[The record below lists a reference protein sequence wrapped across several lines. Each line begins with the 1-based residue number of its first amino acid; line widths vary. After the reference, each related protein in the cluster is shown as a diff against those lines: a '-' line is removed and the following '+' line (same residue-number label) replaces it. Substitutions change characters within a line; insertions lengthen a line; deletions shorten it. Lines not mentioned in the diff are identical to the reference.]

1 MLFEFPKREDFFEKI
16 FPFWK
21 QKKCH
26 IANREQSSEVEQE
39 LSPWLTLLSQ
49 RHHGRVVVS
58 DLSYFTYR
66 QAFSRISL
74 SGYEYAMKVKLFTS
88 LALLA
93 LMSRPAATL
102 AHKQSDDPLP
112 LKAAITLPLSTE
124 ALSLDILNCDFRLTH
139 EQRDDIEVRVNYPKH
154 WSVNDKGVVKQLNV
168 ARCPTGIYH
177 TQNGHNLIG
186 SGTIPAKCSINIT
199 GDGVFLNGKKLP
211 VERKATKPG
220 AIGTEFTS
228 EGIFINGHRLI
239 AGNTDAGSDSE
250 LDVLQVVV
258 PSNYQGSLTVRSKGS
273 LPASIDFWSAATIKV
288 LAAGKGEL
296 TIDSI
301 NSTSSAS
308 SNNSSNC
315 QCELSCE
322 NSGKIVVNNLNSNDL
337 KAKATAQ
344 SSINIK
350 NANCSTA
357 ALYVANDG
365 VASVGSGSIEKCETT
380 ASDKSSV
387 SLKMKARSV
396 TINADGASKI
406 SIADGAVNYLKITRS
421 QDAKVNVASEIGC
434 LEEFSGDHAGLIYTN
449 PLFKSTFVQK

>member
-1 MLFEFPKREDFFEKI
+1 
-16 FPFWK
+16 
-21 QKKCH
+21 
-26 IANREQSSEVEQE
+26 
-39 LSPWLTLLSQ
+39 
-49 RHHGRVVVS
+49 
-58 DLSYFTYR
+58 
-66 QAFSRISL
+66 
-74 SGYEYAMKVKLFTS
+74 MKAKLFTS
-88 LALLA
+88 LALLT
-93 LMSRPAATL
+93 LLSRPTETL
-102 AHKQSDDPLP
+102 AHKQSDGPLP

-139 EQRDDIEVRVNYPKH
+139 EQRDNIEVRVNYPKH
-154 WSVNDKGVVKQLNV
+154 WSVDDKGAVKQLNV
-168 ARCPTGIYH
+168 ARCPTGVYH

-228 EGIFINGHRLI
+228 EGIFINGHRLL
-239 AGNTDAGSDSE
+239 AGNTDPGSDRE
-250 LDVLQVVV
+250 LDVLQVAV
-258 PSNYQGSLTVRSKGS
+258 PNNYQGSLTVQSKGS
-273 LPASIDFWSAATIKV
+273 LPASIDFWSAASIKV

-301 NSTSSAS
+301 NPINSIDSNKSNNPID
-308 SNNSSNC
+308 SNNSRNC

-322 NSGKIVVNNLNSNDL
+322 NSGKIVVNNLTSTDL

-350 NANCSTA
+350 NANCFKA
-357 ALYVANDG
+357 VLYVANDG
-365 VASVGSGSIEKCETT
+365 VASVDSGTIEKCETT
-380 ASDKSSV
+380 ATGKSSV
-387 SLKMKARSV
+387 NLKMKARSV
-396 TINADGASKI
+396 TIDADGASKI

>member
-1 MLFEFPKREDFFEKI
+1 MKI
-16 FPFWK
+16 
-21 QKKCH
+21 
-26 IANREQSSEVEQE
+26 
-39 LSPWLTLLSQ
+39 
-49 RHHGRVVVS
+49 
-58 DLSYFTYR
+58 
-66 QAFSRISL
+66 
-74 SGYEYAMKVKLFTS
+74 KLFTS

-93 LMSRPAATL
+93 LMSRPAETL
-102 AHKQSDDPLP
+102 AHKQSDGPLP

-139 EQRDDIEVRVNYPKH
+139 EQRDNIEVRVNYPKH
-154 WSVNDKGVVKQLNV
+154 WSVDDKGAVKQLNV
-168 ARCPTGIYH
+168 ARCPTGVYH

-228 EGIFINGHRLI
+228 EGIFINGHRLL
-239 AGNTDAGSDSE
+239 AGNTDAGSDRE
-250 LDVLQVVV
+250 LDVLQVAV
-258 PSNYQGSLTVRSKGS
+258 PTNYQGSLTVQSKGS
-273 LPASIDFWSAATIKV
+273 LPASIDSWSAASIKV
-288 LAAGKGEL
+288 LAAGKAEL

-301 NSTSSAS
+301 NS
-308 SNNSSNC
+308 NNC

-322 NSGKIVVNNLNSNDL
+322 NSGKIVVNNLTSTDL

-350 NANCSTA
+350 NANCSKA
-357 ALYVANDG
+357 VLYVANDG
-365 VASVGSGSIEKCETT
+365 VASVDSGTIENCMTT
-380 ASDKSSV
+380 ASSKSSV
-387 SLKMKARSV
+387 NLKMKARSV

-434 LEEFSGDHAGLIYTN
+434 LEEFSGDHASLIYTN
-449 PLFKSTFVQK
+449 PLFKSNFVQK

>member
-1 MLFEFPKREDFFEKI
+1 
-16 FPFWK
+16 
-21 QKKCH
+21 
-26 IANREQSSEVEQE
+26 
-39 LSPWLTLLSQ
+39 
-49 RHHGRVVVS
+49 
-58 DLSYFTYR
+58 
-66 QAFSRISL
+66 
-74 SGYEYAMKVKLFTS
+74 MKAKLFTS
-88 LALLA
+88 LALLT
-93 LMSRPAATL
+93 LLSRPTETL
-102 AHKQSDDPLP
+102 AHKQSDGPLP

-139 EQRDDIEVRVNYPKH
+139 EQRDNIEVRVNYPKH
-154 WSVNDKGVVKQLNV
+154 WSVDDKGAVKQLNV
-168 ARCPTGIYH
+168 ARCPTGVYH

-228 EGIFINGHRLI
+228 EGIFINGHRLL
-239 AGNTDAGSDSE
+239 AGNTDPGSDRE
-250 LDVLQVVV
+250 LDVLQVAV
-258 PSNYQGSLTVRSKGS
+258 PTNYQGSLTVQSKGS
-273 LPASIDFWSAATIKV
+273 LPASIDSWSAASIKV

-301 NSTSSAS
+301 NPINSIDSNKSNNPID
-308 SNNSSNC
+308 SNNSRNC

-322 NSGKIVVNNLNSNDL
+322 NSGKIVVNNLTSTDL

-350 NANCSTA
+350 NANCFKA
-357 ALYVANDG
+357 VLYVANDG
-365 VASVGSGSIEKCETT
+365 VASVDSGTIEKCETT
-380 ASDKSSV
+380 ATGKSSV
-387 SLKMKARSV
+387 NLKMKARSV
-396 TINADGASKI
+396 TIDADGASKI

>member
-1 MLFEFPKREDFFEKI
+1 
-16 FPFWK
+16 
-21 QKKCH
+21 
-26 IANREQSSEVEQE
+26 
-39 LSPWLTLLSQ
+39 
-49 RHHGRVVVS
+49 
-58 DLSYFTYR
+58 
-66 QAFSRISL
+66 
-74 SGYEYAMKVKLFTS
+74 MKVKLFTS

-102 AHKQSDDPLP
+102 AHKQSEGPLP
-112 LKAAITLPLSTE
+112 LKAAITLPLTTE
-124 ALSLDILNCDFRLTH
+124 ALTLDILNCDFRLTH
-139 EQRDDIEVRVNYPKH
+139 EQRDNIEVRVNYPKH
-154 WSVNDKGVVKQLNV
+154 WSVDDKGIVKQLNV

-220 AIGTEFTS
+220 VIGTEFTS
-228 EGIFINGHRLI
+228 EGIFINGHRLL
-239 AGNTDAGSDSE
+239 AGNTDAGSDRE
-250 LDVLQVVV
+250 LDVLQVAV
-258 PSNYQGSLTVRSKGS
+258 PTNYQGSLTVQSKGS
-273 LPASIDFWSAATIKV
+273 LPASIDSWSAASIKV

-301 NSTSSAS
+301 NPINSID
-308 SNNSSNC
+308 SNNSNNPIDSSNSRNC

-322 NSGKIVVNNLNSNDL
+322 NSGKIVVNNLNSQDF
-337 KAKATAQ
+337 KVKATEQ
-344 SSINIK
+344 GKINIK
-350 NANCSTA
+350 KANCSKA
-357 ALYVANDG
+357 VLYVANDG
-365 VASVGSGSIEKCETT
+365 VASVDSGTIEKCETT
-380 ASDKSSV
+380 ASGKSSV
-387 SLKMKARSV
+387 NLKMKARSV

-449 PLFKSTFVQK
+449 PLFKSTFEQSLQSTHPTKSEN

>member
-1 MLFEFPKREDFFEKI
+1 
-16 FPFWK
+16 
-21 QKKCH
+21 
-26 IANREQSSEVEQE
+26 
-39 LSPWLTLLSQ
+39 
-49 RHHGRVVVS
+49 
-58 DLSYFTYR
+58 
-66 QAFSRISL
+66 
-74 SGYEYAMKVKLFTS
+74 MKAKLFTS
-88 LALLA
+88 LAFLA
-93 LMSRPAATL
+93 LMSRPAETL
-102 AHKQSDDPLP
+102 AHKQSDGPLP

-139 EQRDDIEVRVNYPKH
+139 EQRDNIEVRVNYPKH
-154 WSVNDKGVVKQLNV
+154 WSVDDKGAVKQLNV
-168 ARCPTGIYH
+168 ARCPTGVYH

-211 VERKATKPG
+211 FERKATKPG

-228 EGIFINGHRLI
+228 EGIFINGHRLL
-239 AGNTDAGSDSE
+239 AGHSDPGSDRE
-250 LDVLQVVV
+250 LDVLQVAV
-258 PSNYQGSLTVRSKGS
+258 PTNYQGSLTVQSKGS
-273 LPASIDFWSAATIKV
+273 LPASIDSWSAASIILV
-288 LAAGKGEL
+288 AAGAGEL

-301 NSTSSAS
+301 NPINSIDS
-308 SNNSSNC
+308 SNSRNC

-322 NSGKIVVNNLNSNDL
+322 NSGKIVVNNLTSTDL

-357 ALYVANDG
+357 TLYVANDG

-380 ASDKSSV
+380 ASGKSSV
-387 SLKMKARSV
+387 NLKMKARSV
-396 TINADGASKI
+396 TINATGNSNI

-421 QDAKVNVASEIGC
+421 QGAKVNVASEIGC

-449 PLFKSTFVQK
+449 PQFQSSFKQN